1 MLPPVFKRMLVAA
14 CVVAS
19 LPAFGASLDEN
30 ALRTLNADGWAGV
43 EGGTVGGA
51 RAGSGNVF
59 HVRDIAGLL
68 AAFKRAGTQAKIVV
82 VEGVI
87 DATGG
92 RPFESKAD
100 QAARTQIHVPSNT
113 TLVGADR
120 SAGFINANLV
130 LKNIDNVI
138 VRNLNMQNPWDEF
151 PVWDPNDGPAGHW
164 NSEYDGITIDH
175 GTHVWVDH
183 VAFTDAPR
191 TDAQNGSENG
201 QEVQHHDGAL
211 DLKKESDFIT
221 VSNCV
226 FDQHDKNN
234 LIGHSDK
241 YQQDAGHLRVTFH
254 DNLFRDIIQR
264 APRVRYGHVHLYNNY
279 YAGTKSHTV
288 YPHMYSIGL
297 GVGSSVISED
307 NAFDIKGADSICDIV
322 KSYGSV
328 SLADARSLL
337 NGALL
342 KADVSCKGPK
352 GQIVFEA
359 PDWQPPYRY
368 APVPAAEVA
377 ASVQAV
383 AGPR

>member
-1 MLPPVFKRMLVAA
+1 MPFPVFKRMFVVA
-14 CVVAS
+14 CVAAS
-19 LPAFGASLDEN
+19 LPALAATVDEN
-30 ALRTLNADGWAGV
+30 ALRALNADGWAGV
-43 EGGTVGGA
+43 DGGTTGGA
-51 RAGSGNVF
+51 RASAGNVYR
-59 HVRDIAGLL
+59 VRDVAGLL
-68 AAFKRAGTQAKIVV
+68 AAFRRGGTQAKIVV

-92 RPFESKAD
+92 KPFESKAD

-113 TLVGADR
+113 TLVGADKV
-120 SAGFINANLV
+120 AGFQNANLV
-130 LKNIDNVI
+130 LKDVDNVI
-138 VRNLNMQNPWDEF
+138 VSNLTIQNPWDEF
-151 PVWDPNDGPAGHW
+151 PEWDPNDGPNGHW

-175 GTHVWVDH
+175 GTHIWVDH
-183 VAFTDAPR
+183 VAFSDAPR
-191 TDAQNGSENG
+191 TDDQNGSANG
-201 QEVQHHDGAL
+201 QEMQHHDGAL
-211 DLKKESDFIT
+211 DVKKASDYIT

-254 DNLFRDIIQR
+254 DNLFQDIIQR

-279 YAGTKSHTV
+279 YAGTKAHTV
-288 YPHMYSIGL
+288 YPHMYSVGL

-307 NAFDIKGADSICDIV
+307 NAFDIKGADSVCDVV

-337 NGALL
+337 NGAAL
-342 KADVSCKGPK
+342 KTDVECKGPK
-352 GQIVFEA
+352 GQAAFEK
-359 PDWQPPYRY
+359 PDWLPPYPY
-368 APVPAAEVA
+368 APIPAADVA
-377 ASVQAV
+377 ASVKAM